1 MGGYVARMTGSS
13 RHVSASRQRE
23 KKQAAGK
30 KAGSGKK
37 SRQREKKQ
45 AAKEKLGK

>member
-1 MGGYVARMTGSS
+1 VPAGSGKK
-13 RHVSASRQRE
+13 SRQRE

-45 AAKEKLGK
+45 AAKEKSGK